1 MGKKVSDIPH
11 MLKMWDFELNTDEPD
26 KVSVHLEEPRYWKCT
41 DCGYSCKSK
50 IQKFRQMPLS

>member
-26 KVSVHLEEPRYWKCT
+26 KVSVHLEEPRY
-41 DCGYSCKSK
+41 
-50 IQKFRQMPLS
+50 

>member
-26 KVSVHLEEPRYWKCT
+26 KVY
-41 DCGYSCKSK
+41 
-50 IQKFRQMPLS
+50 LS